1 MNLQTCYVRNKYLG
15 NTKHLIT
22 FIYILQEV
30 EQLRQEKLEID
41 QKLRNMHTTNSIG
54 SNQGYP
60 VRRNDR

>member
-1 MNLQTCYVRNKYLG
+1 MNLQTCYVHNKYLG